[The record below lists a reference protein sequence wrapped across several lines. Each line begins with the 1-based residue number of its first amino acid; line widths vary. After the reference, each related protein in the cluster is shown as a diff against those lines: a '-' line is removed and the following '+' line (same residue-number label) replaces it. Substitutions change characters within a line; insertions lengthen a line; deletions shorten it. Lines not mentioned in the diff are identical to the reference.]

1 MDEINANVRIGQHR
15 MVLEG
20 RNSCRLQGIKDVL
33 AFDANNVVL
42 ETLEGMLTISGS
54 EMHVSRL
61 TLDKGEVDVDGKV
74 DSFVYTENSSFSQK
88 GTSLLARMFR

>member
-1 MDEINANVRIGQHR
+1 

-20 RNSCRLQGIKDVL
+20 RNSCRLQGVKDVL
-33 AFDANNVVL
+33 AFDTNHVVL
-42 ETLEGMLTISGS
+42 ETLEGMLTIAGS

-61 TLDKGEVDVDGKV
+61 TLDQGEIDVDGKV

-88 GTSLLARMFR
+88 GMGILARMFR